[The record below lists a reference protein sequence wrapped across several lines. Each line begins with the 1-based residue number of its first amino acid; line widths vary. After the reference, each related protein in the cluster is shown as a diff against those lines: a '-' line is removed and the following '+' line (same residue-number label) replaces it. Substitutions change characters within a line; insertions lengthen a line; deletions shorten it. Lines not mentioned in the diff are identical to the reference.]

1 MANLLLAFMTGLTT
15 GGLSCMAVQGGL
27 LASSL
32 AHQIE
37 QNLLAQA
44 PAGRKSKRARPASA
58 TAAPAH
64 PRLALPILVFLA
76 ARLLVYTLIGG
87 LLGLASSV
95 FELSPLARAGLQ
107 IAIGI
112 FMAGSALRMLNVH
125 PIFRYFA
132 FEPPAFLRRHIRKT
146 AKGGQAD
153 GLASAALL
161 GLLTGLIPC
170 GITQAMMA
178 VALSTGDALQGAA
191 LLFAFTLGTSP
202 VFFAL
207 AYFATRLGARLERH
221 FMRVVA
227 IGLLILGVVSIDT
240 GLTLAGAPF
249 SLTRNANRLSA
260 QTAARVAE
268 QAQSAAEIQP
278 SAGVQP
284 SAGEQA
290 ESPSADG
297 LQVYNPPV
305 VGSEDEFEAGGP
317 AADEEGVLTIQVNN
331 TGYEPSLL
339 RAPAGQAFK
348 LHLVSKNV
356 YSCSLA
362 FVIPSLGVQ
371 LSLKPNGEA
380 YVDIPAQP
388 AGTSLP
394 FSCSMG
400 MFTGDIVFE

>member
-37 QNLLAQA
+37 QDLLAQA
-44 PAGRKSKRARPASA
+44 PAGRKSKPARPASA

-87 LLGLASSV
+87 LLGLAGSV

-207 AYFATRLGARLERH
+207 AYFATRLGQRLERH

-249 SLTRNANRLSA
+249 SLTRIANRLSA

-268 QAQSAAEIQP
+268 QSPLAAGVQA
-278 SAGVQP
+278 AGVQP
-284 SAGEQA
+284 SADVQA
-290 ESPSADG
+290 GSTSADG

-305 VGSEDEFEAGGP
+305 VGSENEFEAGAP
-317 AADEEGVLTIQVNN
+317 AADEAGVLTIQVNN
-331 TGYEPSLL
+331 TSYEPSLL

-348 LHLVSKNV
+348 LRLVSKNV